1 MCGAHAA
8 VRHLIGGIL
17 KDDRHVTVIDMEAG
31 VEHLSRGTGRHVDT
45 LLVTLE
51 PYYKALEA
59 SRRCAEL
66 GRELEIP
73 RVVGVG
79 NKIRDVADAEAVRS
93 YATAHGIELVA
104 AIPYD
109 DAVRLA
115 DLAGA
120 PIVES
125 TPGAAVSEIDRLVGW
140 LLSDA
145 ALPRP
150 S

>member
-17 KDDRHVTVIDMEAG
+17 EDDRHVTVVDMEAG

-51 PYYKALEA
+51 PYFKALET

-66 GRELEIP
+66 GRELDIP

-79 NKIRDVADAEAVRS
+79 NKGRDAADADALKQFAS
-93 YATAHGIELVA
+93 AHGIPLVA
-104 AIPYD
+104 SIPFD
-109 DAVRLA
+109 DA
-115 DLAGA
+115 
-120 PIVES
+120 
-125 TPGAAVSEIDRLVGW
+125 
-140 LLSDA
+140 
-145 ALPRP
+145 
-150 S
+150 

>member
-17 KDDRHVTVIDMEAG
+17 EDEQHVTIIDMEAG

-51 PYYKALEA
+51 PYYKALET

-66 GRELEIP
+66 GRELNIP
-73 RVVGVG
+73 HVVGIG
-79 NKIRDVADAEAVRS
+79 NKVRDAADADAVQGF
-93 YATAHGIELVA
+93 AAAHGIQLVA
-104 AIPYD
+104 TVPFD

-115 DLAGA
+115 DLAGTPLVDA
-120 PIVES
+120 PAN
-125 TPGAAVSEIDRLVGW
+125 AAVAEIDRLAGW
-140 LLSDA
+140 LLA
-145 ALPRP
+145 NN
-150 S
+150 